1 VTIHTDPAAAAPI
14 IAETIASANRV
25 LILSHINPDGDA
37 IGSMLGVWHVLRA
50 MGKTATPLASSAYPE
65 VAECLPGIEQ
75 VQVYQPGMP
84 LPSADLVWMVDTASP
99 QRVGP
104 LYDEHAAELNNLPLI
119 IVDHHVTNDGLG
131 RVNLVDAQAASCAEL
146 LYRLFCEM
154 SIAITPETATCL
166 LLGLTTDTQS
176 FQTNSTRPQT
186 LRIAADLVAAG
197 ADQPTIVQKV
207 YYTTPYNTVQML
219 GMALSRLQRE
229 DGLIWTS
236 ISHEMMQQTHA
247 TDSAYDEVTSVIMRI
262 DGMQISALFKE
273 REDGTVK
280 LSLRSKAGIDVAQIA
295 RTWGGG
301 GHTQAAGATI
311 QKNLDEAQREVL
323 AVLRERLNGGAW

>member
-14 IAETIASANRV
+14 IAETVAAANRV

-37 IGSMLGVWHVLRA
+37 IGSMLGVWHALRG

-65 VAECLPGIEQ
+65 VAEALPGIEQ

-84 LPSADLVWMVDTASP
+84 LPPADLIWMVDTAAP

-131 RVNLVDAQAASCAEL
+131 RVNLVDAQAASCAEV
-146 LYRLFCEM
+146 LYRLFRAM
-154 SIAITPETATCL
+154 DMVVTPEMATCL

-186 LRIAADLVAAG
+186 LRIAADLVEAG
-197 ADQPTIVQKV
+197 ADQSAVVQKV
-207 YYTTPYNTVQML
+207 YYATPYSTAHML
-219 GMALSRLQRE
+219 GLALSQIQRE
-229 DGLIWTS
+229 DGLIWTH
-236 ISHEMMQQTHA
+236 ISREMMQQTHA
-247 TDSAYDEVTSVIMRI
+247 SDSAYDDVTSVMMRI

-273 REDGTVK
+273 RNDGAVK
-280 LSLRSKAGIDVAQIA
+280 LSLRSKAGIDVSEIA

-301 GHTQAAGATI
+301 GHKQAAGATI

-323 AVLRERLNGGAW
+323 AVLRERLKTHA

>member
-1 VTIHTDPAAAAPI
+1 
-14 IAETIASANRV
+14 
-25 LILSHINPDGDA
+25 
-37 IGSMLGVWHVLRA
+37 MLGVWHVLRA

-75 VQVYQPGMP
+75 VQVYQPEMP
-84 LPSADLVWMVDTASP
+84 LPSADLVWMVDTAAP

-131 RVNLVDAQAASCAEL
+131 RVNLVDSRAASCAEV
-146 LYRLFCEM
+146 LYCLFREM
-154 SIAITPETATCL
+154 DVVMTPEVATCL

-197 ADQPTIVQKV
+197 ADQPTVVQKV
-207 YYTTPYNTVQML
+207 YYATPYSTAHML
-219 GMALSRLQRE
+219 GMALSQLQRE
-229 DGLIWTS
+229 DGLIWTH
-236 ISHEMMQQTHA
+236 ISREMMQQTRA
-247 TDSAYDEVTSVIMRI
+247 SDSAYDDVTSVMMRI

-273 REDGTVK
+273 RDDGNVK
-280 LSLRSKAGIDVAQIA
+280 LSLRSRAGIDVAEIA

-311 QKNLDEAQREVL
+311 QKTLDEAQREVL
-323 AVLRERLNGGAW
+323 AVLRERLNGSA

>member
-1 VTIHTDPAAAAPI
+1 VTIHTDPATAAPI
-14 IAETIASANRV
+14 IAETVAAANRV

-37 IGSMLGVWHVLRA
+37 IGSMLGVWHVLRG

-65 VAECLPGIEQ
+65 VAEALPGIEQ

-84 LPSADLVWMVDTASP
+84 LPPADLIWMVDTAAP

-104 LYDEHAAELNNLPLI
+104 LYDEHATELNNLPLV

-146 LYRLFCEM
+146 LYRLFRAM
-154 SIAITPETATCL
+154 DMVVTPETATCL

-186 LRIAADLVAAG
+186 LRIAADLVEAG
-197 ADQPTIVQKV
+197 ADQPTVVQKV
-207 YYTTPYNTVQML
+207 YYATPYSTAHML
-219 GMALSRLQRE
+219 GLALSQIQRE
-229 DGLIWTS
+229 NGLIWTY
-236 ISHEMMQQTHA
+236 ISREMMQQTHA
-247 TDSAYDEVTSVIMRI
+247 SDSAYDDVTSVMMRI
-262 DGMQISALFKE
+262 EGMRISALFKE
-273 REDGTVK
+273 RNDGSVK
-280 LSLRSKAGIDVAQIA
+280 LSLRSKAGIDVAEIA
-295 RTWGGG
+295 SAWGGG
-301 GHTQAAGATI
+301 GHKQAAGATI

-323 AVLRERLNGGAW
+323 AVLRERLNT